1 MKRVKKYLSLMR
13 VKHYIKNLLVFAAAG
28 CSGRL
33 FEKNVAVP
41 ALLGFAAFCLT
52 SSLIYIINDLRDA
65 PKDRLHPVK
74 KSRPIASGAVTEK
87 AAVILSILLFLAASG
102 ISVIIGRVLSAVLLA
117 AYLAMNIGYS
127 FGLKDVPMIDITI
140 LAAGFLVRVM
150 YGAAV
155 TGIAVSDWLYLT
167 VISVAFYCALG
178 KRRNELKRTGSG
190 TRTVLKNYSPEF
202 LDKNMYMCLA
212 LANVFYALWSTDG
225 STAELYGGK
234 HMVFTVPIVLL
245 ITMKYSMDVEGD
257 SDGDP
262 VEVLLHDRVLLCLTA
277 LYLAAMFVILYIV

>member
-1 MKRVKKYLSLMR
+1 M
-13 VKHYIKNLLVFAAAG
+13 
-28 CSGRL
+28 
-33 FEKNVAVP
+33 
-41 ALLGFAAFCLT
+41 
-52 SSLIYIINDLRDA
+52 
-65 PKDRLHPVK
+65 
-74 KSRPIASGAVTEK
+74 
-87 AAVILSILLFLAASG
+87 
-102 ISVIIGRVLSAVLLA
+102 
-117 AYLAMNIGYS
+117 
-127 FGLKDVPMIDITI
+127 
-140 LAAGFLVRVM
+140 
-150 YGAAV
+150 

-202 LDKNMYMCLA
+202 HDKNMYMCLA

-257 SDGDP
+257 SDGGSGGGASP
-262 VEVLLHDRVLLCLTA
+262 RQSSALSYRALSCCNVCYTLYCLRSE
-277 LYLAAMFVILYIV
+277 

>member
-28 CSGRL
+28 CSGSL
-33 FEKNVAVP
+33 FEKNVAMP

-74 KSRPIASGAVTEK
+74 KSRPIASGAVTER

-102 ISVIIGRVLSAVLLA
+102 ISVIIGRVLPAVLLA

-155 TGIAVSDWLYLT
+155 TGIAVSD
-167 VISVAFYCALG
+167 
-178 KRRNELKRTGSG
+178 
-190 TRTVLKNYSPEF
+190 
-202 LDKNMYMCLA
+202 
-212 LANVFYALWSTDG
+212 
-225 STAELYGGK
+225 
-234 HMVFTVPIVLL
+234 
-245 ITMKYSMDVEGD
+245 
-257 SDGDP
+257 
-262 VEVLLHDRVLLCLTA
+262 
-277 LYLAAMFVILYIV
+277 